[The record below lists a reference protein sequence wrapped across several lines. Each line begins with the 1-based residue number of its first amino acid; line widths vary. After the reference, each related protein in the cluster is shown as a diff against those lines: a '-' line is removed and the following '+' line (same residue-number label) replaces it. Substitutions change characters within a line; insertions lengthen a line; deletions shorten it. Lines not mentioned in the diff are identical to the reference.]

1 MLQKR
6 PRFILKDTVN
16 EAKIFKNR
24 IIIAWFC
31 MLIGIAVIVTRLYIL
46 QIINHSNY
54 TKLSENNYIKVL
66 PLPPTRGLIYDRR
79 GVLLAGNRIAYSL
92 QVVPEK
98 VNNIKHMLSQLN
110 KVIPLSEDDVAR
122 FMKLLK
128 QKRSFEAIPLRFNLN
143 EDEVARFSVQRH
155 RFPGLDISSELTRYY
170 PLGATGVH
178 VVGYVGRINEQEL
191 KEIDP
196 VNYHGSNYIG
206 KIGIEKFYEPELH
219 GQAGFQHVESNV
231 QGRILRILERKPAVS
246 GQNLYLNV
254 DMALQAYIEELVKN
268 EHASV
273 VAIEPETGAVLAM
286 VSTPGYD
293 PNLFVQG
300 ISSKDYASLR
310 DSQARPLF
318 NRAIRGQYPPGSTVK
333 AFVGLAGLEY
343 GVRAEHSSTWCRGW
357 YRLKGQEHKYRDWK
371 KSGHGSMN
379 LYHAIEQ
386 SCDVYF
392 YDIAHDLGI
401 DRLHEFMTR
410 FKFGQKTGID
420 LSGELTGLMPSREWK
435 LRTRKREWYA
445 GDTVITGIGQG
456 FSLATPLQLA
466 VATATLA
473 NRGQY
478 KEPRLAFAL
487 DNPDTGEM
495 KTVVTTPQPPI
506 VLKQQHFWDIA
517 ISGMEAVV
525 HNGRGT
531 AKHIGRRSR
540 YRFAGKTGT
549 AQVVSIKQEESYN
562 ANKLSKKNH
571 DHALFIAFAPLSNPQ
586 IAVAVIIENGGSG
599 GRTAAPIAKKVMDAY
614 LLPKTPLTKY
624 QTPPAYENELEQ

>member
-1 MLQKR
+1 MQKR
-6 PRFILKDTVN
+6 PRFILKDTAN

-24 IIIAWFC
+24 IILAWFC
-31 MLIGIAVIVTRLYIL
+31 ILIGMGVIVARLYVL
-46 QIINHSNY
+46 QIINYSNY
-54 TKLSENNYIKVL
+54 TKLSEKNSIKVL
-66 PLPPTRGLIYDRR
+66 PLPPTRGLIYDKR

-92 QVVPEK
+92 QVIPEK
-98 VNNIKHMLSQLN
+98 VKNIDQMLSQLN
-110 KVIPLSEDDVAR
+110 KVIPLGEDDVAR
-122 FMKLLK
+122 FMKLFK
-128 QKRSFEAIPLRFNLN
+128 QKRTFEPIPLRFNLN

-155 RFPGLDISSELTRYY
+155 RFPGLEITSELTRYY
-170 PLGATGVH
+170 PMGEIGVH
-178 VVGYVGRINEQEL
+178 IVGYVGRINEDEL

-206 KIGIEKFYEPELH
+206 KVGIEKYYESELH
-219 GQAGFQHVESNV
+219 GQAGYQHVESNV
-231 QGRILRILERKPAVS
+231 QGRILRILERKPAIT
-246 GQNLYLNV
+246 GANIYLNV
-254 DMALQAYIEELVKN
+254 DMALQAYIEDLVKN
-268 EHASV
+268 ELASV

-300 ISSKDYASLR
+300 ISSKEYATLR
-310 DSQARPLF
+310 DSKARPLF

-333 AFVGLAGLEY
+333 AFIGLAGLEY
-343 GVRAEHSSTWCRGW
+343 GIRTEQSSTWCRGW

-371 KSGHGSMN
+371 KSGHGSTN
-379 LYHAIEQ
+379 LHHAIEQ

-392 YDIAHDLGI
+392 YDLAHDLGI
-401 DRLHEFMTR
+401 DRLQEFMTR

-420 LSGELTGLMPSREWK
+420 LSGELGGLMPSRDWK

-456 FSLATPLQLA
+456 FFLATPLQLA

-487 DNPDTGEM
+487 ENPDTGEM
-495 KTVVTTPQPPI
+495 KTVATKQQAAI
-506 VLKQQHFWDIA
+506 VLKQQHFWNIA

-525 HNGRGT
+525 HNARGT
-531 AKHIGRRSR
+531 AKHVGRRSR

-549 AQVVSIKQEESYN
+549 SQVVSIKQDERYD
-562 ANKLSKKNH
+562 ARKLSKKNQ
-571 DHALFIAFAPLSNPQ
+571 DHALFIAFAPLSKPQ
-586 IAVAVIIENGGSG
+586 IAIAVIVENGGGG

-614 LLPKTPLTKY
+614 ILAKTPLTKY
-624 QTPPAYENELEQ
+624 ETPPAYENDLEQ